1 MKLRRLNQFTAM
13 ILKVMST
20 LRCIKTQTDWNE
32 IIIWSSSFSFLFAVQ
47 SINPHKF
54 AIQISTEEYDV
65 ETESNGLACQLVFTY
80 TEKYPDTA
88 PLVEIENA
96 INFEDDFEGKLLEHI
111 NETVS
116 DFVVDFFFF
125 FIYQRLLFMEN
136 IQLFLQI
143 NDNLGIEMIFSLVSS
158 AQEWLN
164 VKWDEYKTEEEN
176 RVLKK
181 QREIEEAEQVSQTS
195 KIDNN
200 KLNW

>member
-1 MKLRRLNQFTAM
+1 M
-13 ILKVMST
+13 
-20 LRCIKTQTDWNE
+20 
-32 IIIWSSSFSFLFAVQ
+32 Q

-200 KLNW
+200 KLN